1 MIHIIV
7 GTKAQ
12 LIKMAPIMSTLQK
25 RGMYYNYI
33 FTGQHK
39 ETVDD
44 LRANFGIKEP
54 DVVLYKGPEITNI
67 FQMVTWGFKIIFK
80 VLSNKKNIFKNDKD
94 GIVLNHG
101 DTFSTLLGTLLAK
114 VAGLKSG
121 HVESGLRS
129 YNYFHPFPEEIIRV
143 LVFFMTDYYFCPGDW
158 ALGNLKRYKGKKI
171 NTHLNTLYDSLI
183 IAKDKNNNNL
193 DIPGEKEFEGRGVSH
208 CATCDGFFYKDRT
221 VAVVGGGDAAAMA
234 AQMLSK
240 IASKVYMII
249 RRDHL
254 TTEPAREDDVEND
267 PNIEIIRKSNL
278 AKVNGEKM
286 VTSIDLD
293 TGKNIEVDGVFIEI
307 GGIPLTN
314 FAKSLGVDVS
324 KRGRIVVNEKM
335 QTNIAGVY
343 SAGDISTGSAGFDQ
357 IVTAASEGAIA
368 ARSAFQYLKQ
378 NKKI

>member
-193 DIPGEKEFEGRGVSH
+193 DIPGEKF
-208 CATCDGFFYKDRT
+208 A
-221 VAVVGGGDAAAMA
+221 VASIHRYENIFR
-234 AQMLSK
+234 LSK
-240 IASKVYMII
+240 LKEVIAII
-249 RRDHL
+249 
-254 TTEPAREDDVEND
+254 ED
-267 PNIEIIRKSNL
+267 I
-278 AKVNGEKM
+278 AKDIKILFIMHPPTKKQLLKHGLFHR
-286 VTSIDLD
+286 LD
-293 TGKNIEVDGVFIEI
+293 NNKNIELRPRYDYFSFIELVI
-307 GGIPLTN
+307 NSEFLISDGGSNQEEAFFLGKPCLLLRKKTERQEGLKANVVLSGYDKSVIKN
-314 FAKSLGVDVS
+314 FVYNYHKYKKPTIVADVGPSDIIVDNI
-324 KRGRIVVNEKM
+324 KRFV
-335 QTNIAGVY
+335 
-343 SAGDISTGSAGFDQ
+343 
-357 IVTAASEGAIA
+357 
-368 ARSAFQYLKQ
+368 
-378 NKKI
+378 